1 MMDVRVS
8 KDLGEIHRLWQRY
21 WPQKSLFDLWPV
33 RSCFQRHFQQTPH
46 VLVAERNGVF
56 RGLLALSWI
65 DEEQYFGHFPGELWH
80 GKTWLEQ
87 NRILTDDP
95 AAFEV
100 LWEAVPDTAQ
110 IRYLH
115 PDSYLPAGA
124 SVALDEIGYLFR
136 PPQYGCDFNAYM
148 AEFSGKTRKKMR
160 CEIDRLHARGV
171 SFRYN
176 RLADVDRLFRLN
188 MEAFGKNSYFSDGR
202 FLRAFEDLV
211 IWLHGHDML
220 RVTTVLVGGEM
231 AAVDIGAVWNG
242 IYTVVAGGACADF
255 PGVAKLINFHH
266 LEWACQQQLREV
278 DFLCGEFNWK
288 NRFHLTPR
296 PLYQMVKR
304 APVEAASASA
314 VPARAQDLIC
324 ATG

>member
-1 MMDVRVS
+1 MINVRICS
-8 KDLGEIHRLWQRY
+8 DLGEVHGLWQRY
-21 WPQKSLFDLWPV
+21 WSPKCLFDLWPV
-33 RSCFQRHFQQTPH
+33 RACFQRHFQHLPH
-46 VLVAERNGVF
+46 VLVAERHGVLQ
-56 RGLLALSWI
+56 GMLALSWI
-65 DEEQYFGHFPGELWH
+65 EEEQYFGHFPGELWH

-87 NRILTDDP
+87 NRVL
-95 AAFEV
+95 AADQATFEA
-100 LWEAVPDTAQ
+100 LWEAVPANTE

-115 PDSYLPAGA
+115 PDSTPSAGDRLG
-124 SVALDEIGYLFR
+124 LDEIGYLFR
-136 PPQYGCDFNAYM
+136 PPQYGYDFKAYM
-148 AEFSGKTRKKMR
+148 TEFSGKTRKKMR
-160 CEIDRLHARGV
+160 CEIDRLHAKGV

-188 MEAFGKNSYFSDGR
+188 MEAFGQNSYFSDGR

-211 IWLHGHDML
+211 IWLYSHNLL

-242 IYTVVAGGACADF
+242 MYTVIAGGACSDF

-266 LEWACQQQLREV
+266 LTWACEQRLREV

-296 PLYQMVKR
+296 PLYQMRKR
-304 APVEAASASA
+304 VPVEAAC
-314 VPARAQDLIC
+314 ARIPVDAAEWIC
-324 ATG
+324 AAG